1 MTREDITAER
11 ALKLYDLALSVV
23 RAKGRIIVEGSESIV
38 KYRHGLLGIQ
48 YRADQGQLDVWFHRR
63 VLSVESSG
71 RKTQLMQY
79 LPGHW
84 ELDLIGA
91 AKVAA

>member
-1 MTREDITAER
+1 MTREDIATQR
-11 ALKLYDLALSVV
+11 AMKLYDLALSVV
-23 RAKGRIIVEGSESIV
+23 RAKGRIIVEGSESVV
-38 KYRHGLLGIQ
+38 KYRHGLLDIH
-48 YRADQGQLDVWFHRR
+48 YRPDREQLDVWFHRR
-63 VLSVESSG
+63 VLSVHNSR
-71 RKTQLMQY
+71 RKTQLMHY

>member
-1 MTREDITAER
+1 MTREDISQER
-11 ALKLYDLALSVV
+11 ALKLHDLALSVV
-23 RAKGRIIVEGSESIV
+23 RAKGRTIIEGSESIV
-38 KYRHGLLGIQ
+38 KYRHGLLDIQ
-48 YRADQGQLDVWFHRR
+48 YRPDRGQLDVWFHRR
-63 VLSVESSG
+63 VLSVHSSR
-71 RKTQLMQY
+71 RKTQLMRY

>member
-1 MTREDITAER
+1 MTREDIATER

-23 RAKGRIIVEGSESIV
+23 RAKGRSIVEGSESIV
-38 KYRHGLLGIQ
+38 KYRHGLLDIQ
-48 YRADQGQLDVWFHRR
+48 YRPDRGQLDVWFHRR
-63 VLSVESSG
+63 VLSVHSSR
-71 RKTQLMQY
+71 RKTQLMHY

-84 ELDLIGA
+84 ELDLIEA

>member
-1 MTREDITAER
+1 MTREDIAQER
-11 ALKLYDLALSVV
+11 ALKLHDLALSVV
-23 RAKGRIIVEGSESIV
+23 RARGRTIVEGSESVV
-38 KYRHGLLGIQ
+38 KFRHGLLDIQ
-48 YRADQGQLDVWFHRR
+48 YRPDRGQLDVWFHRK
-63 VLSVESSG
+63 VLSVHSFR
-71 RKTQLMQY
+71 RKTHLMHY

>member
-1 MTREDITAER
+1 MTREDITTKR
-11 ALKLYDLALSVV
+11 ALKLHDLALSVV
-23 RAKGRIIVEGSESIV
+23 RAKGRIIVESSESVV
-38 KYRHGLLGIQ
+38 KYRHGLLDIQ
-48 YRADQGQLDVWFHRR
+48 YRPDRGQLDVWFHRR
-63 VLSVESSG
+63 VLSVHSSR
-71 RKTQLMQY
+71 RKAQLMHY

>member
-1 MTREDITAER
+1 MTREDIAQER

-23 RAKGRIIVEGSESIV
+23 RAKGRIIVEGSESVV
-38 KYRHGLLGIQ
+38 KYRHGLLHIQ
-48 YRADQGQLDVWFHRR
+48 YRPVWGQLKVWFHRR
-63 VLSVESSG
+63 VLSVHRSR
-71 RKTQLMQY
+71 RKTQLIHY
-79 LPGHW
+79 LPGHR